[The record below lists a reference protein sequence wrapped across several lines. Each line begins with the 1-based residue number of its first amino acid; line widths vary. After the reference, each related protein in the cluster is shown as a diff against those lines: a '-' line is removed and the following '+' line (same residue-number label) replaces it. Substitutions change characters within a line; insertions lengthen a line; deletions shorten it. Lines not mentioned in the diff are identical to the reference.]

1 MRKSFKGEIL
11 LSTAVLLVALAA
23 MLPSFNDHQKNTV
36 EITATHVASPRA
48 KALHGKLFV
57 ADMHD
62 DALLWK
68 RNLLE
73 RHAHG
78 HSDLPR
84 LQSGGVGLQIFSAV
98 TKTPR
103 NLNYDNNKSDSDNI
117 TLLAM
122 TSLWPVRTWDSLL
135 ERALYMSEKL
145 HTAQAGSQGKMRII
159 RSREDLTQL
168 VQTDAKNGV
177 MGALLA
183 TEGLQPLEG
192 KLENI
197 DKLFDAGYRIAGL
210 THFQDNEVGGSAQ
223 GAVKGGLTPFGRQV
237 VAQLEQRHML
247 VDLAHASP
255 ALIDDVLAMATQPV
269 IVSHTGVQG
278 TCDKSRN
285 LTDAHI
291 RGIAATGGLIGI
303 GYFDEAVCELSAQ
316 AIVKAIRYTVDLV
329 GIKHVALGSDFDG
342 AVRVA
347 FDSEGLSRLTQ
358 GLMESGFVDDE
369 IAAIMGGNVRDLL
382 LVQLPSTRST
392 PAI

>member
-1 MRKSFKGEIL
+1 MRKSSRGEIL
-11 LSTAVLLVALAA
+11 LTTALVLAGLTA
-23 MLPSFNDHQKNTV
+23 MLPSLNDHQKNTL
-36 EITATHVASPRA
+36 EITEAHAPSPRA
-48 KALHGKLFV
+48 KALHGKLFI

-62 DALLWK
+62 DALLWQ
-68 RNLLE
+68 RNVLD
-73 RHAHG
+73 RHDHG

-84 LQSGGVGLQIFSAV
+84 LQGGGTSLQIFSAV

-103 NLNYDNNKSDSDNI
+103 NLNYGNNEADSDNI

-122 TSLWPVRTWDSLL
+122 TSLWPVRTWSSLL

-145 HTAQAGSQGKMRII
+145 HTAQDASDGKMRII
-159 RSREDLTQL
+159 RTRQDLVQL
-168 VQTDAKNGV
+168 VETDAKNGV
-177 MGALLA
+177 MGAVLA
-183 TEGLQPLEG
+183 TEGLHPLEG

-197 DKLFDAGYRIAGL
+197 DKLFDAGYRITGL

-223 GAVKGGLTPFGRQV
+223 GAGKGGLTPFGRQV
-237 VAQLEQRHML
+237 IERLEQRHML
-247 VDLAHASP
+247 VDLAHGSP
-255 ALIDDVLAMATQPV
+255 ALIEDVLAMATQPV

-303 GYFDEAVCELSAQ
+303 GYFDEAVCGLSAE

-329 GIKHVALGSDFDG
+329 GVKHVALGSDFDG

-347 FDSEGLSRLTQ
+347 FDAEGVSRLTQ
-358 GLMESGFVDDE
+358 GLIESGFIDDE

-382 LVQLPSTRST
+382 LKQLPT
-392 PAI
+392 AF